1 VADTRS
7 SGIFKDLANKKTI
20 NEGYYKMG
28 HRKKSAPRHGSLA
41 YHPRKRASRFTGRWR
56 TWGNLSYDSPTILG
70 FAAYKAGMTHTI
82 LIEDNKTSP
91 YYGHEISKAVTILD
105 TPPVV
110 VCGIRAYRKSQTGLR
125 AMGEVWAGELS
136 EDLRRTFPTPK
147 EYSMDR
153 VLQELEKRINNAV
166 ELRLILHTQ
175 PRLTSLPK
183 KKPDIFESK
192 VAGGTLPEQWKFAK
206 DLLGNELKIGDMFK
220 EGEYIDV
227 SAVSKGKGFQGPMKK
242 FGIKK
247 LPRKSRKTVRGVG
260 SIGLWTPAR
269 LMWTIP
275 RSGQMG
281 FHQRV
286 EVNKRIMK
294 IGIDPKEII
303 PAGGFLNYGL
313 IRGDYLILLGSVP
326 GARKRMIR
334 LRKAVRPPKTI
345 PETAPDLVYISIT
358 SKQGK

>member
-1 VADTRS
+1 
-7 SGIFKDLANKKTI
+7 
-20 NEGYYKMG
+20 MG
-28 HRKKSAPRHGSLA
+28 HRKQSAPRHGSLGF
-41 YHPRKRASRFTGRWR
+41 HHRKRATHFNGRWR
-56 TWGNLSYDSPTILG
+56 TWGNISFDKPTILG
-70 FAAYKAGMTHTI
+70 FAGYKVGMTHI
-82 LIEDNKTSP
+82 VLVEDKNNSP
-91 YYGHEISKAVTILD
+91 FFGHEILKAATILD
-105 TPPVV
+105 TPPVS
-110 VCGIRAYRKSQTGLR
+110 VCAIRAYKDTQMGLK

-147 EYSMDR
+147 DYSMDK
-153 VLQELEKRINNAV
+153 VILELEKRIKEAA

-175 PRLTSLPK
+175 PRLTSLSK

-192 VAGGTLPEQWKFAK
+192 ITGGTIKEQWKYAK
-206 DLLGNELKIGDMFK
+206 DLLGNELKVGDMLR

-260 SIGLWTPAR
+260 SIGPWKPSRT
-269 LMWTIP
+269 MWTIA

-286 EVNKRIMK
+286 EYNKRVLK

-313 IRGDYLILLGSVP
+313 IRGDYLIIAGTIP
-326 GARKRMIR
+326 GTRKRMIR
-334 LRKAVRPPKTI
+334 LRKAVRPPALV
-345 PETAPDLVYISIT
+345 PETAPDLVYISLA
-358 SKQGK
+358 SKQGNKKVVQ

>member
-1 VADTRS
+1 
-7 SGIFKDLANKKTI
+7 
-20 NEGYYKMG
+20 MG

-41 YHPRKRASRFTGRWR
+41 YHPRKRARNFTGRWR
-56 TWGNLSYDSPTILG
+56 SWGGFSYESPTILG
-70 FAAYKAGMTHTI
+70 FSAFKAGMTHVV
-82 LIEDNKTSP
+82 LIEDRKTSP
-91 YYGHEISKAVTILD
+91 YYGHEVIRAVTVLD

-110 VCGIRAYRKSQTGLR
+110 VCAIRAYKRVNDELKVLGD
-125 AMGEVWAGELS
+125 VWAGELT

-147 EYSMDR
+147 EYSMDKA
-153 VLQELEKRINNAV
+153 LLELEKRVKDAV

-175 PRLTSLPK
+175 PRLSSLSK
-183 KKPDIFESK
+183 KKPDILESK
-192 VAGGTLPEQWKFAK
+192 IAGGTIMEQWKFAK
-206 DLLGNELKIGDMFK
+206 DLLGNELKISSVFNEGDI
-220 EGEYIDV
+220 IDV
-227 SAVSKGKGFQGPMKK
+227 SAVTKGKGLQGPMKK

-260 SIGLWTPAR
+260 SIGPWTPAR
-269 LMWTIP
+269 VMWTIA

-286 EVNKRIMK
+286 EYNKRIIK

-313 IRGDYLILLGSVP
+313 IRGDYLIVLGSIP
-326 GARKRMIR
+326 GTRKRMIR
-334 LRKAVRPPKTI
+334 LRKAIRPPSNL
-345 PETAPDLVYISIT
+345 PETPPDLVYVSLS